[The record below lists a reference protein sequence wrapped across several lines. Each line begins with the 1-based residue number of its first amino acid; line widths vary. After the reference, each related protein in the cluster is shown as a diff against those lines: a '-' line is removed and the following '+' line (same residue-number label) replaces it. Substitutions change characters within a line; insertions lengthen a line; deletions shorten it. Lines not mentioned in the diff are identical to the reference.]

1 MKDVV
6 RSALKATTSTLG
18 LCFIADATRDLISKG
33 HTMADIHAAMLSLS
47 EDGEID
53 LHTDGGSQ
61 YLAADDEAHCP
72 PGPRGSVFSRCR
84 FLKR

>member
-6 RSALKATTSTLG
+6 RAALLTTKSTLG
-18 LCFIADATRDLISKG
+18 LCFIADATRDLMG
-33 HTMADIHAAMLSLS
+33 NGYTMADVHATILSLS

-53 LHTDGGSQ
+53 LRTDGGSQ
-61 YLAADDEAHCP
+61 YLAEDDERHCP

-84 FLKR
+84 FLER